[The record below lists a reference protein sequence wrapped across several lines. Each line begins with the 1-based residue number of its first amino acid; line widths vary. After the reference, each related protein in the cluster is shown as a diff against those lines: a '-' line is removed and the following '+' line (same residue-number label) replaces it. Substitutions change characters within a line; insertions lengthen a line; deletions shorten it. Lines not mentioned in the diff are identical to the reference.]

1 MRYTKTIFI
10 LFSLFALL
18 LFPAMPHAA
27 LEYSV
32 ISLNLV
38 SASEVENLSQNISM
52 FSIYTA
58 AILMGLCALGV
69 VVFVLWMLSHMRVQA
84 RHGNYRAW

>member
-1 MRYTKTIFI
+1 MRYTKSIFI

-38 SASEVENLSQNISM
+38 SASEVVSLSHNISM

-58 AILMGLCALGV
+58 ASLMGLCALGV
-69 VVFVLWMLSHMRVQA
+69 VVFVVWMLSHMRVQA
-84 RHGNYRAW
+84 KYSDYRA